1 MGYERV
7 GEDEV
12 YDHFRAKGELSS
24 DLCFRETR
32 DCQVGAELPHKQKKD
47 KKTSTEATKSKPVK
61 TNAKG
66 GSTEATK
73 SKPEK
78 SNAKA
83 DKVDVSTFISQ
94 LAKKHGLATSDYT
107 KKRTFAEWEEM
118 FSLVTQRIAEKQ
130 HDQVLEV

>member
-47 KKTSTEATKSKPVK
+47 KKT
-61 TNAKG
+61 
-66 GSTEATK
+66 STEATK

-118 FSLVTQRIAEKQ
+118 FSLVTQRITEKQ